1 MRAVQQAAS
10 CATPGCVWGV
20 TADVSRECDV
30 RRLFDA
36 AIDRFGEVH
45 AVVHNAAI
53 SRESLIVSMSTEDFD
68 TVMATNLTGSFLVAR
83 QALRVFL
90 GQERGGR
97 IVFIGTLSQNGA
109 PGNAAYATSKG
120 GMAGLMKLIS
130 RRYSGRS
137 IRSNLIVTGYV
148 KTALS
153 ASLSEGARRALV
165 DGCPLGRSASTEEIA
180 SLVTFLISDGA
191 RGIEGQ
197 AVFAAGGLLE
207 VPL

>member
-1 MRAVQQAAS
+1 MRAVQEAAR
-10 CATPGCVWGV
+10 AAEGCVWGV
-20 TADVSRECDV
+20 TADISRERDV

-36 AIDRFGEVH
+36 AIDRFGEIH

-53 SRESLIVSMSTEDFD
+53 SRDSLLVTMDTEDFD
-68 TVMATNLTGSFLVAR
+68 AVLSTNLTGSFLVAR

-120 GMAGLMKLIS
+120 GMAGLMQLIS
-130 RRYSGRS
+130 SRYSGRS

-148 KTALS
+148 ETALS
-153 ASLSEGARRALV
+153 ASLSEGARRSLIDA
-165 DGCPLGRSASTEEIA
+165 CPLRRSASSEEIA
-180 SLVTFLISDGA
+180 SVATFLLSDGA
-191 RGIEGQ
+191 QGIDGQ
-197 AVFAAGGLLE
+197 AVYATGGLLE